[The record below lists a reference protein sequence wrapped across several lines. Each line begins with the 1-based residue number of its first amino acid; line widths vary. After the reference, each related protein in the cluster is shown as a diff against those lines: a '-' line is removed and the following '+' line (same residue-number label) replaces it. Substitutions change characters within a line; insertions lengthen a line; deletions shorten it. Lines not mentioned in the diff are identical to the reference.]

1 MYKRYSEI
9 LPLLAAVQYVSS
21 ATSQPVLSFGSKNTE
36 QQFSFALEQGDEQTS
51 L

>member
-1 MYKRYSEI
+1 MCQRYSEI

-36 QQFSFALEQGDEQTS
+36 QQSPPLEQGDEQTS

>member
-1 MYKRYSEI
+1 MYKRNSET
-9 LPLLAAVQYVSS
+9 LPLLAAIQYLSF

-36 QQFSFALEQGDEQTS
+36 QQFSPLEQGDEQTS